1 MITVYKSGT
10 ILVHEV
16 RKMSQGIKLVCGKQ

>member
-16 RKMSQGIKLVCGKQ
+16 RKMSQGIMCGKQ